1 MPLLRALRRF
11 LDLDSHDPRAVA
23 LYAAVVD
30 QARKPVFYEGLK
42 VADSV
47 DGRFDMIVLHLFLI
61 LNRFPREERQ
71 SPVLRALLEEHFA
84 DMDNS
89 LREIGVGDL
98 SVPKKI
104 HRMIDALYGRFESY
118 EKALAAATPVEE
130 LAAALARNVYRG
142 GGPLDENG
150 TEPGPELS
158 AEPVPEAA
166 LQGLT
171 RYVLDARA
179 ALASQDAA
187 SILAGKV
194 IFPAPRTAPTAQQE
208 HGYD

>member
-1 MPLLRALRRF
+1 MPLLRAFRRF

-23 LYAAVVD
+23 LYGTVVE
-30 QARKPVFYEGLK
+30 QARKPVFYTGLK
-42 VADSV
+42 VADTV

-104 HRMIDALYGRFESY
+104 HRMIDALYGRFETY
-118 EKALAAATPVEE
+118 EKALGGATPVEDI
-130 LAAALARNVYRG
+130 ADALTRNVYRG
-142 GGPLDENG
+142 NEAEGPG
-150 TEPGPELS
+150 F
-158 AEPVPEAA
+158 AAA
-166 LQGLT
+166 LEGLT
-171 RYVLDARA
+171 RYVLEART
-179 ALASQDAA
+179 ALAAQDPAA
-187 SILAGKV
+187 ILGGTV
-194 IFPAPRTAPTAQQE
+194 SFPEPRSGTGNEA
-208 HGYD
+208 